1 MCLARVWHT
10 AFCISQHSTF
20 NNLKHTQMTNKK
32 TYNVPEM
39 DIVRIAQASMIA
51 TSIPVDGG
59 DDVDGADKA
68 NAFEGGITEE
78 E

>member
-1 MCLARVWHT
+1 
-10 AFCISQHSTF
+10 
-20 NNLKHTQMTNKK
+20 MTNKK

-51 TSIPVDGG
+51 TSSKGDEGGIPVGG
-59 DDVDGADKA
+59 DGDNVDESDKA

-78 E
+78 